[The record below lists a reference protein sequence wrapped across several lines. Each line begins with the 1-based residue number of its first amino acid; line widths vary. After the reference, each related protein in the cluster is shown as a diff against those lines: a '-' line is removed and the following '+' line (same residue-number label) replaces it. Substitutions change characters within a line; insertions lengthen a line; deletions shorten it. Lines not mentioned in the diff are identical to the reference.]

1 MSTPDAFR
9 LVRDLRIMQES
20 EDERNGDA
28 APQTARHAAEMIE
41 SLSVRLYWFESL
53 SVRLYWAER
62 DLIAAK
68 AELQRMRKE
77 VVLP

>member
-1 MSTPDAFR
+1 MSTEDKI
-9 LVRDLRIMQES
+9 LTLLLRDLRIMQES

-28 APQTARHAAEMIE
+28 APQTARHAADKIE
-41 SLSVRLYWFESL
+41 ALTT
-53 SVRLYWAER
+53 RLYWAER

>member
-1 MSTPDAFR
+1 MSTEDKI
-9 LVRDLRIMQES
+9 LTLLLRDLRIMQES

-28 APQTARHAAEMIE
+28 APQTARHAAEKI
-41 SLSVRLYWFESL
+41 ESL

>member
-1 MSTPDAFR
+1 VS
-9 LVRDLRIMQES
+9 
-20 EDERNGDA
+20 A
-28 APQTARHAAEMIE
+28 AWKRRRRHSWPQPTERHAADKIE
-41 SLSVRLYWFESL
+41 ALTARLH
-53 SVRLYWAER
+53 WAER

>member
-1 MSTPDAFR
+1 MSTEDKI
-9 LVRDLRIMQES
+9 LTTLIRDLRIMQDA

-28 APQTARHAAEMIE
+28 APQTARQAADKIE
-41 SLSVRLYWFESL
+41 ALTA
-53 SVRLYWAER
+53 RLYWAER

>member
-1 MSTPDAFR
+1 MSTEDKI
-9 LVRDLRIMQES
+9 LTTLIRDLRIMQES

-28 APQTARHAAEMIE
+28 APQTARHAADKIE
-41 SLSVRLYWFESL
+41 ALTA
-53 SVRLYWAER
+53 RLYWAER